1 MSSAFTAIGRFSVR
15 FRWPVLILWIAA
27 TIAAV
32 QFLPSLSS
40 VTQNNTT
47 GFLPA
52 GAPSSQAAQLATPLE
67 PSGSTAI
74 PVVVARDGGP
84 LTAADTEAIGRL
96 QRNLAA
102 EPSVT
107 RVKDAGRSSGGQA
120 EELQVL
126 TSVSAKGG
134 GGQQQ
139 VTTLVGDLRSAI
151 ATTQLPGG
159 LRAHLAGQLAANV
172 DNSAQSGRNGN
183 RMQSLS
189 MLLIVVLLLF
199 VFRALLA
206 PLVTLLPAVLVVTM
220 AGPIVAEAARHG
232 LQVSSLAQEMLIILV
247 LGAGTDYGL
256 FLVFRVREELRAGL
270 DPRQAVVRAVG
281 RVGESITFS
290 AGTVIAALLSLLAA
304 SFGIYSNL
312 GYPLA
317 IGIGLMLV
325 AGLTL
330 LPAML
335 AILGRAV
342 FWPSRIR
349 PGAPR
354 AGLWGRVSGS
364 IVQRPL
370 ATLTA
375 GVVLFGGLAFFVT
388 GYTAG
393 GFGGGTTPPSGS
405 DSAQGQALL
414 ARYFPRTSA
423 NPTQIVLRLPRPAW
437 DDPGVLV
444 TARQRLESAPE
455 LRNVTG
461 PLDPNGLSLTPA
473 QLTTLHTALGPAQ
486 NLPARPPEPPRT
498 TTTRHPAPAGAAIT
512 PAEYEAYRATAQ
524 YVSAD
529 GRTVQFSTA
538 LTAGD
543 PSTTAAMNAVPAV
556 RARAADTAKA
566 IGATGDGVV
575 GQAAG
580 LYDVSHISD
589 DDMRSVIPI
598 AIAVIG
604 VLLALVMRSL
614 VAPLYLIV
622 SVGLSYFAALGLS
635 VLLFIRLGHSA
646 GLVFILPFLMF
657 IFLLALGED
666 YNILVMTRIREE
678 AHDLPL
684 REAVRRAL
692 NATGTTVTSAG
703 LVLAGTFA
711 VFAVAGDRGSGGSQ
725 MRDIGTGLA
734 LGILMDTF
742 LVRTLLV
749 PSTVLLLGRWNWW
762 PSKLRHRDAETAPAG
777 PPRLVA
783 VGSPEAAG
791 QADGDG

>member
-15 FRWPVLILWIAA
+15 FRWPVLLLWIAA

-304 SFGIYSNL
+304 CFGIYSNL

-498 TTTRHPAPAGAAIT
+498 TTRHPAPAGAAIT

-678 AHDLPL
+678 AHKVSL
-684 REAVRRAL
+684 REAVSRAL
-692 NATGTTVTSAG
+692 QATGTTVTSAG

-711 VFAVAGDRGSGGSQ
+711 VFAIAGGGSGSTQ
-725 MRDIGTGLA
+725 FRDIGF
-734 LGILMDTF
+734 GIAVGVLMDTF

-762 PSKLRHRDAETAPAG
+762 PSKLARRDQVISDQE
-777 PPRLVA
+777 
-783 VGSPEAAG
+783 PEAVTSG
-791 QADGDG
+791 GPVR